1 MNVDSSLGSQPSHAH
16 VEQAY
21 ANYVT
26 DMLLESDVDESSTT
40 TTKELKI

>member
-1 MNVDSSLGSQPSHAH
+1 MLIVPWGASLRI
-16 VEQAY
+16 EQAY